1 MWCVRP
7 DGTPPTRR
15 ITVPMLDIYWAL
27 SPEVRFDA
35 HPDRKHIAIEAM
47 ELREAD
53 IDMIQQIR

>member
-1 MWCVRP
+1 
-7 DGTPPTRR
+7 
-15 ITVPMLDIYWAL
+15 MLDIYWAL